1 MDKRNEKVITIFIC
15 VILSF
20 GLWLYISNV
29 ENPNRSLDLK
39 NVNVTIENESSL
51 TDLNLAVSP
60 NQKFSINLK
69 VEGPAKKI
77 YSISRDDFKLKV
89 DISSYALKIGTNI
102 IPVEVVDYPDGINI
116 KNTGNLTISIVIEKI
131 EKKEMSITSNVDM
144 TFEDG
149 ITKISSDIDPNK
161 VTISGPSSTLNKVN
175 SVILYGSEHNINSNF
190 SKSFN
195 IKAVDENGDIVDGV
209 ELDIEEAT
217 LIVKVSRSKEVP
229 IKINYVNSLPNGI
242 NKVEDKSS
250 LDKVSII
257 GDPDTISSIESIE
270 TEPIDLSQI
279 HSNNDVNCNL
289 IVPDGV
295 TILNHNT
302 SVTVSIKVE
311 NNNTVTKTIEG
322 VKINY
327 KDELLDNYTYEHLVN
342 TVNIEVSGKESDLD
356 NIVAS
361 DILVEASLKDIN
373 KEGENDIEWIAS
385 LVKINNNVSI
395 VNPKGTVKVVIA
407 PRVE

>member
-20 GLWLYISNV
+20 SLWLYISNV
-29 ENPNRSLDLK
+29 ENPNRTLDLK

-51 TDLNLAVSP
+51 KESNLAVSP
-60 NQKFSINLK
+60 NQTFSINLK

-77 YSISRDDFKLKV
+77 YSISRDNFKLKV
-89 DISSYALKIGTNI
+89 DISSYALKVGTNI
-102 IPVEVVDYPDGINI
+102 IPVEVVDYPDGITI
-116 KNTGNLTISIVIEKI
+116 KNKGNLTISVVIEKI
-131 EKKEMSITSNVDM
+131 EKKEVSLTSQVDM

-149 ITKISSDIDPNK
+149 IAKVSSDISPKK
-161 VTISGPSSTLNKVN
+161 VTISGPTSTLNKVN

-209 ELDIEEAT
+209 ELDTQEAT
-217 LIVKVSRSKEVP
+217 LTVNVSRSREVP
-229 IKINYVNSLPNGI
+229 VKINYINSLPSGI
-242 NKVEDKSS
+242 NKVEETTS
-250 LDKVSII
+250 LDKISIT

-279 HSNNDVNCNL
+279 YSNTDVNCEL
-289 IVPDGV
+289 IVPYGV
-295 TILNHNT
+295 TILNNT

-311 NNNTVTKTIEG
+311 NNTVVTKTIEG

-327 KDELLDNYTYEHLVN
+327 KDELLDNYTYEYMVD
-342 TVNIEVSGKESDLD
+342 TVNIDISGKESDLA
-356 NIVAS
+356 NITAS
-361 DILVEASLKDIN
+361 NILVEASLKDIN
-373 KEGENDIEWIAS
+373 KEGENDIEWTAS
-385 LVKINNNVSI
+385 LMEANNNVSI
-395 VNPKGTVKVVIA
+395 VNSKGTVKVIIN
-407 PRVE
+407 PKIKE